1 MEKEVTYEEWKKNPT
16 PREMWVWDE
25 GDEKVKGFVIYMQ
38 PKEKFT
44 FNVIALEDSN
54 SNAAFGYEHCAEIA
68 DETEKRMTNREFSWW
83 LRGGHFR
90 EYKIQCTS
98 SPVIRSTF
106 DYCEG
111 TENEEVCGDIYVREN
126 GRRWVEP
133 LKSLLS
139 D

>member
-16 PREMWVWDE
+16 PRLMWVWD
-25 GDEKVKGFVIYMQ
+25 
-38 PKEKFT
+38 
-44 FNVIALEDSN
+44 
-54 SNAAFGYEHCAEIA
+54 EIA

-90 EYKIQCTS
+90 EYKIQCTG

-106 DYCEG
+106 DYYEG

-126 GRRWVEP
+126 GCRWVEP